1 MHGQEWFLGERTQ
14 PLEEWGYKMEPQ
26 HLEGWVHLG
35 EVELQE
41 EQRHWKEPV
50 SLEAGNPDLQLAGT
64 PWIYRKEPVS
74 LENLQELQIGIF

>member
-1 MHGQEWFLGERTQ
+1 MQ

-50 SLEAGNPDLQLAGT
+50 SLEAGNPDLQLALPRST
-64 PWIYRKEPVS
+64 
-74 LENLQELQIGIF
+74 GIANRDILICQS